1 MYTCCKLQTD
11 KQKKNHIKSTH
22 KSYILFSLSGVGG
35 GEGGWGV
42 EGKVGGRLV
51 HQSKNGLNWLCS
63 RTTRGHIGAF
73 IMQRSVWENIEC
85 SCDSEILILSNYYT
99 HFHNKMWTYI

>member
-51 HQSKNGLNWLCS
+51 HQSKNGLNWLCFKNYTWAHCS
-63 RTTRGHIGAF
+63 IHHAAF
-73 IMQRSVWENIEC
+73 SMGE
-85 SCDSEILILSNYYT
+85 Y
-99 HFHNKMWTYI
+99 

>member
-1 MYTCCKLQTD
+1 M
-11 KQKKNHIKSTH
+11 
-22 KSYILFSLSGVGG
+22 
-35 GEGGWGV
+35 
-42 EGKVGGRLV
+42 GGRLV

-99 HFHNKMWTYI
+99 HFRNKMWTYI